1 MSAGRER
8 DRLEVPF
15 DVVGQLRHHV
25 AGDGKRADRPHADR
39 VPVGLGLR
47 GQVEADGQRAART
60 VVDHDLLAKLL
71 AELGAEDARDRVG
84 GAAGGLRDDEPDRL
98 VRVLRRRTGGERAR
112 KQQQDHSKRAH
123 IAFLYMRF

>member
-1 MSAGRER
+1 
-8 DRLEVPF
+8 
-15 DVVGQLRHHV
+15 V

-47 GQVEADGQRAART
+47 GQVEADGQRAAWT

-98 VRVLRRRTGGERAR
+98 VRVLCRRAGGERAR
-112 KQQQDHSKRAH
+112 KQQQGHSKRAH